1 MSQDDVDTVV
11 RWASSRYNVPR
22 YEPIVLV
29 PAVYL
34 FYHWQYVY
42 NLMGVGSPPKVP
54 RPCTAPEL
62 RSILAQI
69 GREDLVQLL
78 DEWITSITPI

>member
-1 MSQDDVDTVV
+1 MSQDDVDIIV
-11 RWASSRYNVPR
+11 RWACSRYNIPR
-22 YEPIVLV
+22 NEPIVLV

-42 NLMGVGSPPKVP
+42 NRLGVGDPPKAP
-54 RPCTAPEL
+54 RPCTSTEL
-62 RSILAQI
+62 RVVLDEI
-69 GREDLVQLL
+69 GRNDLVQLL